1 MPNLRV
7 SRAASRPIASR
18 AQIRARDL
26 VVDRG
31 HHRSGDRFRV
41 SSGQAPSWVGQVAVM
56 LGVMVSWAGAVCD
69 GVAVTAPV
77 SRPGVRLLCRV
88 RQHWQ
93 GPGLSDTPISG
104 IYLGY
109 GGCGGSA

>member
-1 MPNLRV
+1 
-7 SRAASRPIASR
+7 
-18 AQIRARDL
+18 
-26 VVDRG
+26 
-31 HHRSGDRFRV
+31 
-41 SSGQAPSWVGQVAVM
+41 VGQVAVM
-56 LGVMVSWAGAVCD
+56 LGVMVGWAGAVC
-69 GVAVTAPV
+69 GGVAVTVAVTAPV